1 MNRNRIKN
9 EIFREEVGIENLLIK
24 LEKKQQQWYGY
35 LKRMDKTRIPTRAS
49 ELNVKIKRPM
59 G

>member
-1 MNRNRIKN
+1 
-9 EIFREEVGIENLLIK
+9 LLIK

-49 ELNVKIKRPM
+49 ELNVKIKRPI